1 VGAREYDPRTARW
14 LQRDPID
21 AASGDPNLYRYCG
34 NDPIN
39 AKDPSGRIAFIPVL
53 VGGAAVGA
61 LSGTVISGMYDAY
74 NYLLHGQ
81 PWQWRNIG
89 RGALLGAIGGAVASP
104 LIAWLAPV
112 LPVGLSGG
120 IIGGTVA
127 SVPANLAQQGFSCMM
142 GWQHSI
148 DPFQIG
154 GAAGMGALCGG
165 VVLRPGLFAKA
176 PVRVTHWSQDGKVP
190 PGPGRWIMV
199 GGPSLRNYWL
209 SGVRQKGYKFKSH
222 ATGEAP
228 AGALFYPEGWEAIKG
243 LFGQRLWK

>member
-1 VGAREYDPRTARW
+1 
-14 LQRDPID
+14 
-21 AASGDPNLYRYCG
+21 
-34 NDPIN
+34 
-39 AKDPSGRIAFIPVL
+39 
-53 VGGAAVGA
+53 
-61 LSGTVISGMYDAY
+61 MYEAY

-154 GAAGMGALCGG
+154 WANGRTMWRCCIATRSVCKGTGSCYTL
-165 VVLRPGLFAKA
+165 
-176 PVRVTHWSQDGKVP
+176 VT
-190 PGPGRWIMV
+190 
-199 GGPSLRNYWL
+199 
-209 SGVRQKGYKFKSH
+209 
-222 ATGEAP
+222 
-228 AGALFYPEGWEAIKG
+228 GWEGSTRPWQMGNGWWPFLAK
-243 LFGQRLWK
+243 LLAQRSKAERLQVQVTRDR